1 MSAIGNN
8 SVSRRSDCAVDRRW
22 HDAATH
28 YLTLQQ
34 WCQLGQIMHG
44 YVKINSECGQATL
57 QEPNLFI
64 QGLGE
69 LVSVADLRTSQ
80 LCSTYGELR
89 GRGEH

>member
-1 MSAIGNN
+1 MNAIGND
-8 SVSRRSDCAVDRRW
+8 SVSRRSDCAVGRRW

-44 YVKINSECGQATL
+44 YVKINSECGQAML
-57 QEPNLFI
+57 QEQNLLV
-64 QGLGE
+64 QGLG
-69 LVSVADLRTSQ
+69 S
-80 LCSTYGELR
+80 LCCCRHENIPAVPYGELR